1 MSNTELK
8 VVDFKVLDQ
17 ISFNYDELKQEI
29 SKQLSKY
36 EGLIFEEKD
45 IKEAKETRANLNKLK
60 KQVNDKKIDVKK
72 EFMKPYTEFENKI
85 KDILEMI
92 DKPCNQIDI
101 QIKQFEQ
108 KTKDEKK
115 NKIIDIFNDNIGE
128 LKQILNIQRIWNDR
142 WLNASYDIK
151 DIELEILGVI
161 DRAKTDLQ
169 IIENMKS
176 EFEIQLKDKYI
187 SSLDLSTIMQEKTR
201 LETIKNNEE
210 QRQNKPKEEKNTFD
224 EILKNTKIRVSIIA
238 ELNSNQI
245 EELRK
250 WFIKNNISYES
261 EEL

>member
-36 EGLIFEEKD
+36 EGLIFDEKD
-45 IKEAKETRANLNKLK
+45 IKEAKETRANLNRLK

-142 WLNASYDIK
+142 WLNATYDIK

-187 SSLDLSTIMQEKTR
+187 SSLDLSTVMQEKNR

-210 QRQNKPKEEKNTFD
+210 QRQNKPKQVKNTFD